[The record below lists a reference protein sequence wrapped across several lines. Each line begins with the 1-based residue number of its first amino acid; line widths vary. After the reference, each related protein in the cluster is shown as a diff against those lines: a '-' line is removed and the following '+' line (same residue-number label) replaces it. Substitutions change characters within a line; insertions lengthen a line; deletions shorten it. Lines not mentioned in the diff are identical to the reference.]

1 MTNCLKNNSMFFSF
15 FFDRTLNLD
24 YLCIT
29 HLMDVDIT
37 IEYKSNVI
45 NCIPLFSLKFKG
57 IR

>member
-1 MTNCLKNNSMFFSF
+1 MTNCLKNNSIFFFSF

-45 NCIPLFSLKFKG
+45 NCISLFFS
-57 IR
+57 